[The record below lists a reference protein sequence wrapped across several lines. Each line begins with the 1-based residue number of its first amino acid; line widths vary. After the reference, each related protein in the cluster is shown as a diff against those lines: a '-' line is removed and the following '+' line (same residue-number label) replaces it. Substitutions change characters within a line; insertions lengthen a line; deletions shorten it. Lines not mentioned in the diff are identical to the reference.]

1 MLFITIS
8 CNDNEKVQPADGE
21 GTEGEVEFL
30 LTSSPGTYSTTDP
43 GTLAERTVSE
53 LDVLVVKDDIFQYRR
68 QAIQSVTSFRTTLV
82 IDEGLTLYFI
92 ANQRTLLENSTELVE
107 GKSWENDIRP
117 SLILQDPT
125 GLINAQLLP
134 MWGIKSNVTI
144 EKDIINQI
152 GNINMLRAVASVDVY
167 NTEETDVF
175 TLQEAYLYFVPDKG
189 YLAPSAALYDT
200 DEEDVLTPGSPSDM
214 QNYATGLRANKVENQ
229 AIAHQLYLYENDAP
243 ASSRRYSRL
252 VVGGSYN
259 GGETTYYPV
268 DFLDDV
274 DLYKILQITRN
285 YKYQVVIGHVYSP
298 GYPDPDTASE
308 AYDSRMDLDVI
319 DWNMEYENELVFD
332 GPHYISLQRKQV
344 YLYKPAGSYST
355 LTMTTNID
363 PTGLVMEFGSD
374 KNGPM
379 SQDGQYH
386 IRNDRFEVEMLFDQN
401 GKVEGLLF
409 TALQEYNTTDIQSN
423 LDILVISSNRMKL
436 EIKIEQINES
446 PTQWIDGG
454 NIPVD
459 VGEE

>member
-189 YLAPSAALYDT
+189 YL
-200 DEEDVLTPGSPSDM
+200 G
-214 QNYATGLRANKVENQ
+214 
-229 AIAHQLYLYENDAP
+229 H
-243 ASSRRYSRL
+243 RL
-252 VVGGSYN
+252 PCMIR
-259 GGETTYYPV
+259 TKKTY
-268 DFLDDV
+268 
-274 DLYKILQITRN
+274 
-285 YKYQVVIGHVYSP
+285 
-298 GYPDPDTASE
+298 
-308 AYDSRMDLDVI
+308 
-319 DWNMEYENELVFD
+319 
-332 GPHYISLQRKQV
+332 
-344 YLYKPAGSYST
+344 
-355 LTMTTNID
+355 
-363 PTGLVMEFGSD
+363 
-374 KNGPM
+374 
-379 SQDGQYH
+379 
-386 IRNDRFEVEMLFDQN
+386 
-401 GKVEGLLF
+401 
-409 TALQEYNTTDIQSN
+409 
-423 LDILVISSNRMKL
+423 
-436 EIKIEQINES
+436 
-446 PTQWIDGG
+446 
-454 NIPVD
+454 
-459 VGEE
+459 